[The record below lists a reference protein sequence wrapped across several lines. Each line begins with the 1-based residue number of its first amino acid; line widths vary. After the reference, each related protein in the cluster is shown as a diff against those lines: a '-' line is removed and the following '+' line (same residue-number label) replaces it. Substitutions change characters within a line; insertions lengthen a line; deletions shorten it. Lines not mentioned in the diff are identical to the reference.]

1 MYASWLL
8 SVFNG
13 CNVFLNL
20 KELQIILLKV
30 KEWFLKKTLTLT
42 LYTVTINNI
51 LPMEINKP
59 FYQFYVSVYVAFIA
73 VVMLLVQEVKRIV
86 LHWVFLIFVR
96 PEYSYFSL
104 VMTTLGPVKAL
115 GYCQTQKT
123 LNSCI
128 LANHNKGQV
137 IPLLPP
143 SPPPKKKKH
152 IYIYRNI
159 VLIHIWKLL
168 SKEYQ
173 WKTSPK
179 LCFRS
184 PY

>member
-86 LHWVFLIFVR
+86 LH
-96 PEYSYFSL
+96 
-104 VMTTLGPVKAL
+104 
-115 GYCQTQKT
+115 
-123 LNSCI
+123 
-128 LANHNKGQV
+128 
-137 IPLLPP
+137 
-143 SPPPKKKKH
+143 
-152 IYIYRNI
+152 
-159 VLIHIWKLL
+159 
-168 SKEYQ
+168 
-173 WKTSPK
+173 
-179 LCFRS
+179 
-184 PY
+184 